1 MDFMLADSK
10 SVAEASSSHKMSK
23 GDKSADG
30 DIDLRKRKKSPGKR
44 LFENLVLSV
53 E

>member
-1 MDFMLADSK
+1 MLADSK
-10 SVAEASSSHKMSK
+10 SVAEASSQKMSK

-44 LFENLVLSV
+44 LFENVVLSV